1 MVLEINITKLL
12 RAGLDNINQSLTLY
26 QLYAVERG
34 EEPIPFVECDNSLEE
49 LKRKG
54 FIKID
59 ETGEINLTVKAN
71 NYFNIVNQ
79 EIIDC
84 IEKIYQEYP
93 VRTPNGR
100 TLRAANVKING
111 KYTAD
116 FSNIMKKLKSIVRT
130 EESCEQILNAI
141 KNMVAEHNATGRANY
156 LPQFSRVVSNKMWER
171 YLEEDNPF
179 KAMNPH
185 GNIERL

>member
-26 QLYAVERG
+26 QLYAVKQG

-49 LKRKG
+49 LQRKG

-59 ETGEINLTVKAN
+59 ETGEIILTVKAN
-71 NYFNIVNQ
+71 NYFNIVDK

-93 VRTPNGR
+93 VKTPNGR
-100 TLRAANVKING
+100 TLRAANVKLNG
-111 KYTAD
+111 RYTAD
-116 FSNIMKKLKSIVRT
+116 FNNMLKKLKPIVRAA
-130 EESCEQILNAI
+130 ENCDQILNAI
-141 KNMVAEHNATGRANY
+141 KNMVGEHMATGRANY
-156 LPQFSRVVSNKMWER
+156 LPQFSRVVNNRMWEQ
-171 YLEEDNPF
+171 YLTDTPVKASNP
-179 KAMNPH
+179 N